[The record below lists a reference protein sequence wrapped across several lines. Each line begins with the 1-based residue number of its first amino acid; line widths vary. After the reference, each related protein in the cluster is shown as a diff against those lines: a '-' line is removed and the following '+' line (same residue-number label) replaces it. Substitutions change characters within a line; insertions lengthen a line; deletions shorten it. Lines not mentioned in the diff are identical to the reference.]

1 MIIANDLTFEYES
14 ITGAYTIQGPM
25 LTFTVRAE
33 YASQANAPTL
43 YIDIVSGRLLVY
55 GEQGLIEVGD
65 LTPEAVSPTVS
76 PGGKFPIILRAQ
88 FSPESFQRF
97 LEIANNSRR
106 FQIQVFYRR
115 YTIPNN
121 LTGNDLV
128 SKYEI
133 GGIFS
138 LYYRL
143 VGGKVDGARNSNEF
157 KVDAEEWERAVEN
170 TKAAQY
176 VTDSLLIL
184 NTDKE
189 PIKELLEIIKN
200 AEELLLKAQIKEAIA
215 KVREICDWFDHKNK
229 NQENRYSR
237 LKSFDL
243 SDSERDNLVKFLD
256 VLWDWTA
263 KGHHYTPAGYVY
275 TEEQAW
281 MSIHMGYLI
290 LSYMSRKQMIQ
301 PV

>member
-1 MIIANDLTFEYES
+1 M
-14 ITGAYTIQGPM
+14 
-25 LTFTVRAE
+25 
-33 YASQANAPTL
+33 
-43 YIDIVSGRLLVY
+43 
-55 GEQGLIEVGD
+55 
-65 LTPEAVSPTVS
+65 
-76 PGGKFPIILRAQ
+76 
-88 FSPESFQRF
+88 
-97 LEIANNSRR
+97 
-106 FQIQVFYRR
+106 
-115 YTIPNN
+115 
-121 LTGNDLV
+121 
-128 SKYEI
+128 
-133 GGIFS
+133 
-138 LYYRL
+138 YYRL